1 MSNGNPCEAGRE
13 GEKRRNPLKRTAV
26 LIAVIAVGYV
36 VASVLATQSVS
47 PDPLVEEADALF
59 DRWTDEFDFDT
70 YEERLRGAI
79 GLYEEALLLLD
90 VADVARQT
98 HVLNRLAQAYFE
110 LATAYLVSDPEKEAA
125 FLAGRD
131 HALASL
137 RLDPAFRAAE
147 VTSFREA
154 LASASDVAAV
164 FWYGNDA
171 GSYMNYHQLEA
182 MFGGGARDVPTCYER
197 AVALDETYLGGAPL
211 RSLACYLAR
220 VPGFLGGDMSRA
232 RELFDRAMAVAPD
245 FLENPVNLAEL
256 VLKPRGE
263 VAEACAL
270 LQDVVARS
278 TDSAIMDL
286 WPLYNELSARQAR
299 KLLTSLSCP

>member
-1 MSNGNPCEAGRE
+1 M
-13 GEKRRNPLKRTAV
+13 KRSAV
-26 LIAVIAVGYV
+26 WMALIAVGYV

-47 PDPLVEEADALF
+47 PDTLIEEADALF
-59 DRWTDEFDFDT
+59 DRWTGTFDFDA

-79 GLYEEALLLLD
+79 GRYEEALLVLD
-90 VADVARQT
+90 AADVARSA
-98 HVLNRLAQAYFE
+98 HVRNRLAQAYFE
-110 LATAYLVSDPEKEAA
+110 LATAYLVSDREKEAA

-137 RLDPAFRAAE
+137 RLDPAFRTAEAA
-147 VTSFREA
+147 SFRDA
-154 LASASDVAAV
+154 LASADDVAAV

-220 VPGFLGGDMSRA
+220 VPGFLGGDLARA
-232 RELFDRAMAVAPD
+232 RELFDRAMVLAPD

-256 VLKPRGE
+256 VLKPSGD
-263 VAEACAL
+263 VAEACTF

-278 TDSAIMDL
+278 ADPEVMGA
-286 WPLYNELSARQAR
+286 WPFYNELSTRQAR
-299 KLLTSLSCP
+299 KLLASLPCP